1 VIERRARTNDP
12 YLPEAPWSF
21 TDAVGVFLAGLV
33 GAVVALVVLYRI
45 EAEPG
50 GVTELVVSSTAQG
63 AVQLAVMAFLSRS
76 RGTGRLATDFGMV
89 LRLRDLWG
97 LLAGVGLQFLVVYA
111 VLLPLQLI
119 LDLDN
124 PPEQQVTQIAGEARG
139 TVDVV
144 LVVFVVVV
152 LAPIVE
158 EMIFRGMLLSRL
170 RRSMGRTPAVLL
182 SAVVFAAVHL
192 ADPNAIFVVPG
203 LVVIGVVLAYQA
215 LRTGS
220 LSLPIF
226 THAGVNLIAVIA
238 LLYGDQIVE
247 RLDELQGLLHL

>member
-1 VIERRARTNDP
+1 MIEHRAGTDRR
-12 YLPEAPWSF
+12 YLPEASWSV
-21 TDAVGVFLAGLV
+21 TDAVGVFLSGLV
-33 GAVVALVVLYRI
+33 GAVVALAVLYRV

-63 AVQLAVMAFLSRS
+63 VVQLALMAFLSRS
-76 RGTGRLATDFGMV
+76 RGTGRLAADFGV
-89 LRLRDLWG
+89 ALRLRDAWG

-111 VLLPLQLI
+111 VLLPLQLV

-124 PPEQQVTQIAGEARG
+124 PPEQQVTQIAGEAKG
-139 TVDVV
+139 AVDAI
-144 LVVFVVVV
+144 LVILIVVV
-152 LAPIVE
+152 LAPVVE

-170 RRSMGRTPAVLL
+170 RRSLGRTPAVLI

-203 LVVIGVVLAYQA
+203 LIVIGIALGYQA
-215 LRTGS
+215 LRTGD

-226 THAGVNLIAVIA
+226 THAGVNLIAVIG
-238 LLYGDQIVE
+238 LLYGDQIIE
-247 RLDELQGLLHL
+247 RLDELQGVLRF